1 MNDQTQPK
9 PKPIPIRVV
18 AEPGICGLPCD
29 IEAVREENYEVS
41 IRITG
46 AECKHIRRLS
56 EQIGQMSMRDLFK
69 PMTRNPI
76 YSAAQRAGC
85 HPSCPIPMA
94 VLKAVEVAMEMA
106 LPCDVNIRFE
116 S

>member
-1 MNDQTQPK
+1 MKDQTQSK
-9 PKPIPIRVV
+9 PKPVRVAV
-18 AEPGICGLPCD
+18 EPGICGFPCV
-29 IEAVREENYEVS
+29 IEATREKNYEVS

-46 AECKHIRRLS
+46 AECKHIKRLS

-69 PMTRNPI
+69 PMTRNPV

-94 VLKAVEVAMEMA
+94 VLKAAEVAMEMA
-106 LPCDVNIRFE
+106 LPCDVTIRFD

>member
-1 MNDQTQPK
+1 VKDQTQPK
-9 PKPIPIRVV
+9 PKPVRVAV
-18 AEPGICGLPCD
+18 EPGICGFPCV
-29 IEAVREENYEVS
+29 IEAIREENYEVS

-46 AECKHIRRLS
+46 AECKHIKRLS

-106 LPCDVNIRFE
+106 LPCDVTIRFE